1 MIKHHR
7 PLVTPADLIEE
18 SPLPRDAPRIQI
30 DLTHT
35 TETEVT
41 HLHRRRDVIALR
53 ILKLI
58 TAFWLVSICLIL
70 IWLVT
75 RVAMGQPLLA
85 TTVMAMFLIAL
96 CSACCTVSVCA
107 LWLYRKTTE

>member
-1 MIKHHR
+1 MIKHDR
-7 PLVTPADLIEE
+7 PLLTPADLIEE
-18 SPLPRDAPRIQI
+18 PPLPRDAPRIQI

-35 TETEVT
+35 TETKVT
-41 HLHRRRDVIALR
+41 HKHRRRDVIALR

-58 TAFWLVSICLIL
+58 TAFWLVSVWLIS
-70 IWLVT
+70 IWLVI

-96 CSACCTVSVCA
+96 CSVCGTVSVYA
-107 LWLYRKTTE
+107 LSVYQKTTE